1 MEECCEN
8 LLTNTSKVFGV
19 PQIVSQESNILAIF
33 IMTAL
38 SEKKNITYL
47 KRPEN
52 YLNVLKTNGCQS

>member
-8 LLTNTSKVFGV
+8 LLTNMSKVFSV

-38 SEKKNITYL
+38 SEKKNITSL
-47 KRPEN
+47 KRREN